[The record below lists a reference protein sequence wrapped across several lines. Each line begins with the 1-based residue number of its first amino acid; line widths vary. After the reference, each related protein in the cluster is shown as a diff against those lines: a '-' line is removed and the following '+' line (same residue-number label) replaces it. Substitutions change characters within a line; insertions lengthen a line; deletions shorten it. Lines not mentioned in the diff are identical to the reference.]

1 MSIRRLAKEK
11 LSQFAVAP
19 DPETL
24 PAPEKANLPESP
36 ETIPLNDDVAPFLVL
51 QTETIRRAMERL
63 EKTEEKIV
71 FVVDEGSRLIGSLTD
86 GDIRRWIL
94 SDGDLKAQVFRVCNR
109 KPYVV
114 GEGFGTEQVRT
125 EMLNGNLGC
134 VPVVNP
140 SGKVVRLLFW
150 KEVFQSGAEIKQKR
164 RLDLPVVIMAGGQGT
179 RLAPFTSVLP
189 KPLIPVGDRT
199 IIEII
204 IDQFLP
210 YGLDHFHLSVNYKS
224 KILKSFF
231 EELSPSYSVAYLEEK
246 EPRGTAGGL
255 RALYSPTLEP
265 LIVTNCD
272 VVIQADYA
280 ELVSFHTDNNYDVT
294 LVASLKEYHIP
305 YGVCELEKGGG
316 LARIAEKPQYSF
328 LVNTGMYVVRRDRLD
343 LIPEQT
349 RYDMTDFIEQIKKT
363 GGRIGVFPIGE
374 NAWVDTGEWAE
385 YRKALD
391 SLEGLSKRATAE

>member
-1 MSIRRLAKEK
+1 M
-11 LSQFAVAP
+11 
-19 DPETL
+19 
-24 PAPEKANLPESP
+24 
-36 ETIPLNDDVAPFLVL
+36 NDNVAPFLIPE
-51 QTETIRRAMERL
+51 THTIRQAMEQL

-71 FVVDEGSRLIGSLTD
+71 FVVDRESRLIGSLTD

-94 SDGDLKAQVFRVCNR
+94 SDGDLKAQVFHICNR

-114 GEGFGTEQVRT
+114 EEGFRTDQVRSH
-125 EMLNGNLGC
+125 MLNGNLGC

-140 SGKVVRLLFW
+140 SRKIVRLLFW
-150 KEVFQSGAEIKQKR
+150 KEMFQGGAASKPKR
-164 RLDLPVVIMAGGQGT
+164 CLNLPVVIMAGGQGT

-189 KPLIPVGDRT
+189 KPLIPLGDRT
-199 IIEII
+199 VIEII

-210 YGLDHFHLSVNYKS
+210 YGLDRFHLSINYKS

-246 EPRGTAGGL
+246 EPRGTAGSL
-255 RALYSPTLEP
+255 RTLYSPTPEP

-272 VVIQADYA
+272 IVIQADYA
-280 ELVSFHTDNNYDVT
+280 ELVSFHADNNYDLT
-294 LVASLKEYHIP
+294 LVASLKDYHIP

-316 LARIAEKPQYSF
+316 LARITEKPQYSF

-349 RYDMTDFIEQIKKT
+349 RCDMTDFIEQIKKA

-374 NAWVDTGEWAE
+374 NAWVDTGEWTE

-391 SLEGLSKRATAE
+391 SLGRLGARATIE

>member
-1 MSIRRLAKEK
+1 M
-11 LSQFAVAP
+11 
-19 DPETL
+19 
-24 PAPEKANLPESP
+24 
-36 ETIPLNDDVAPFLVL
+36 NDNVEPFLIP
-51 QTETIRRAMERL
+51 QTHTIRQAMEQL

-71 FVVDEGSRLIGSLTD
+71 FVVDGESRLIGSLTD

-94 SDGDLKAQVFRVCNR
+94 SDGDLKAQVLHICNR

-114 GEGFGTEQVRT
+114 EEGFGIEQVRT
-125 EMLNGNLGC
+125 HMLNGNLSC
-134 VPVVNP
+134 VPVVNQ
-140 SGKVVRLLFW
+140 SREIVQLLFW
-150 KEVFQSGAEIKQKR
+150 KEMFHGGVATKAKR
-164 RLDLPVVIMAGGQGT
+164 LLNLPVVIMAGGHGT

-199 IIEII
+199 VIEII

-210 YGLDHFHLSVNYKS
+210 YGLDCFHLSINYKS

-231 EELSPSYSVAYLEEK
+231 EELAPNYSVTYLEEN

-255 RALYSPTLEP
+255 RALYSPTPEN

-272 VVIQADYA
+272 IVIQADYA
-280 ELVSFHTDNNYDVT
+280 ELVSFHTGNNYDLT
-294 LVASLKEYHIP
+294 LVASLKDYHIP
-305 YGVCELEKGGG
+305 YGVCELGKGGS
-316 LARIAEKPQYSF
+316 LARITEKPQYSF

-349 RYDMTDFIEQIKKT
+349 RCDMTDFIEQIKKA

-391 SLEGLSKRATAE
+391 SLGRLGMRGSVE

>member
-1 MSIRRLAKEK
+1 M
-11 LSQFAVAP
+11 
-19 DPETL
+19 
-24 PAPEKANLPESP
+24 
-36 ETIPLNDDVAPFLVL
+36 NDNVAPFLVP
-51 QTETIRRAMERL
+51 QTHTIRQAMEQL
-63 EKTEEKIV
+63 EKTEEKVV
-71 FVVDEGSRLIGSLTD
+71 FVVDGESRLIGSLTD

-94 SDGDLKAQVFRVCNR
+94 SDGDLKAQVFHICNR

-114 GEGFGTEQVRT
+114 EEGFGAEQVRT
-125 EMLNGNLGC
+125 NMLNGNFGC

-140 SGKVVRLLFW
+140 SREIVRLLFW
-150 KEVFQSGAEIKQKR
+150 KEMFQGGAAIKPKR
-164 RLDLPVVIMAGGQGT
+164 HLNLPVVIMAGGQGT

-199 IIEII
+199 VIEII

-210 YGLDHFHLSVNYKS
+210 YGLDRFHLSVNYKS

-231 EELSPSYSVAYLEEK
+231 EELAPSYSVAYLEEK
-246 EPRGTAGGL
+246 EPRGTAGSL
-255 RALYSPTLEP
+255 RALYSPTPEH

-272 VVIQADYA
+272 VMIQADYA
-280 ELVSFHTDNNYDVT
+280 ELVSFHTDNNYDLT
-294 LVASLKEYHIP
+294 LVASLKDYHIP
-305 YGVCELEKGGG
+305 YGVCELENGGS
-316 LARIAEKPQYSF
+316 LSRITAKPQYSF

-349 RYDMTDFIEQIKKT
+349 RCDMTDFIGQIKKA

-374 NAWVDTGEWAE
+374 NAWIDTGEWTE

-391 SLEGLSKRATAE
+391 SLSRLSARATAE